1 MALLFFTVSGAAM
14 DSNFRDDNENQMG
27 KFSNPWTPDNL
38 AKLSALRR
46 RLEDLER
53 RDSDLKKRLQDLED
67 QYVEIRM
74 KSLMRDLDKMLRE
87 E

>member
-1 MALLFFTVSGAAM
+1 MISGPKM
-14 DSNFRDDNENQMG
+14 NNSFRDENENQMG
-27 KFSNPWTPDNL
+27 EPKPSNPWTPDNL
-38 AKLSALRR
+38 ARLSALRR

-74 KSLMRDLDKMLRE
+74 KSLMRDLDKMLKE
-87 E
+87 Q

>member
-1 MALLFFTVSGAAM
+1 M
-14 DSNFRDDNENQMG
+14 DNQMG
-27 KFSNPWTPDNL
+27 EFSNPWTPDNI
-38 AKLSALRR
+38 AKLNALRR

-53 RDSDLKKRLQDLED
+53 RDLDLKNRLQSVED
-67 QYVEIRM
+67 KYVKTHM

>member
-1 MALLFFTVSGAAM
+1 MNR
-14 DSNFRDDNENQMG
+14 NFRDDNENQKG
-27 KFSNPWTPDNL
+27 KFENPWTPDNL

-87 E
+87 Q